1 MTLTSYAHP
10 LRARWARAFASAWLV
25 AGLAG
30 CGGGGADNAPTA
42 EPLTVTLTGVAAT
55 GAAIA
60 NADVKAVNANGASRD
75 VVVGNGATAIAGH
88 LIGVHYS
95 GSLANGTIFDANGTN
110 ATPLSFTLGQGQ
122 VIAGWDEGI
131 VGMQVGGTRQLVIPP
146 SLGYGPSG
154 NGPIP
159 GNAVLVFTV
168 IMVSTN

>member
-1 MTLTSYAHP
+1 MALAITLTACSP
-10 LRARWARAFASAWLV
+10 TDSVTSIEGTTFA
-25 AGLAG
+25 AGLGVDLA
-30 CGGGGADNAPTA
+30 ASTKTA
-42 EPLTVTLTGVAAT
+42 SGLYY
-55 GAAIA
+55 
-60 NADVKAVNANGASRD
+60 RD

-88 LIGVHYS
+88 LIGMHYS
-95 GSLANGTIFDANGTN
+95 GALANGTIFDANGTN
-110 ATPLSFTLGQGQ
+110 ATPFSFTLGQGQ

-131 VGMQVGGTRQLVIPP
+131 VGMQVGGTRQLIIPP